1 MFTMFWPTAP
11 VEVGDLDMSR
21 QPEDIEMTSTRK
33 VVFMS
38 LEATTQTMNSYFE
51 SLLNGGA
58 FERFFTT
65 DVEWTTVETGDKV
78 TGRQAVRDYIVSI
91 HREIFDAHPEV
102 KRIAIGDGVA
112 AVEADFVGTH
122 TGNFAGIAPTGAAVR
137 IPYSVFYDVDDDGIS
152 ALRAYL
158 PIRQMIEQLRA
169 KQTASV

>member
-11 VEVGDLDMSR
+11 VEVGDLDMPQ

-51 SLLNGGA
+51 SLLNGGE

>member
-11 VEVGDLDMSR
+11 VEVGDLDMPQ